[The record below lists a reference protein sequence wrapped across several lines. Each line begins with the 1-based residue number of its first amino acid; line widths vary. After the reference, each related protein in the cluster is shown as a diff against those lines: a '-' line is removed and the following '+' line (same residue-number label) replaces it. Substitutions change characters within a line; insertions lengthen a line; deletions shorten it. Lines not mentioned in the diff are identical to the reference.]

1 MFLLGVLAFGI
12 LHYLIRQSKD
22 KPRFRYIIALSKK
35 IKFIGD
41 NIMISMSYSQKVS
54 VELAPQ
60 DSNGN
65 PATVEPGSVQVV
77 SANQGLCTVVRDP
90 NNELLFE
97 VLGNNTGVEGATQV
111 DISADADLGQGVVTI
126 TGFIGVEITPKQA
139 VGFGF
144 NIGEPIE
151 Q

>member
-1 MFLLGVLAFGI
+1 
-12 LHYLIRQSKD
+12 
-22 KPRFRYIIALSKK
+22 
-35 IKFIGD
+35 
-41 NIMISMSYSQKVS
+41 MSYSQKVS

-97 VLGNNTGVEGATQV
+97 VLGNNTGVVGTTQV